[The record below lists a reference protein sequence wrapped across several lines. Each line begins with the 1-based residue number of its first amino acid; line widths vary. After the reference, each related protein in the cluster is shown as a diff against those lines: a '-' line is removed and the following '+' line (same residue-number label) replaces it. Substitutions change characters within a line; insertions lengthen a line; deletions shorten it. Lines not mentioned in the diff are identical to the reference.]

1 MRQLNEQLDRPDALT
16 SRPATPPPAGFSPWA
31 GGRGVLQGAFGLLSA
46 VDRAGE
52 AGLTRL
58 ASECGLPKTT
68 AYRLLEQLV
77 ALNAVE
83 RCGGGYRMGPRMF
96 RLGQEWQPHP
106 GLRAAVREPVRRL
119 VGATGATVGIS
130 ALREGRTLVLNW
142 TPGEDTALPPP
153 RGGTVWPWFTAA
165 GKVLVAGADRA
176 LPLDRLPA
184 SWPREAAAIRDRGV
198 AFDREEVVPGV
209 CCVAVPLY
217 AADDAPVAALC
228 VLTHPARNLERLA
241 DVVQRTGRAISS
253 SLRVRF

>member
-1 MRQLNEQLDRPDALT
+1 MRQLNEPLNRPDAYEPETGSL
-16 SRPATPPPAGFSPWA
+16 AHFSPWA
-31 GGRGVLQGAFGLLSA
+31 GGRGVLQGAFGLLGA

-83 RCGGGYRMGPRMF
+83 RCHGGYRMGPRMF
-96 RLGQEWQPHP
+96 QLGQEWQPHP

-119 VGATGATVGIS
+119 RGATGATVGIS
-130 ALREGRTLVLNW
+130 ALREGRTLVLDW

-153 RGGTVWPWFTAA
+153 RSGTVWPWFTAA

-184 SWPREAAAIRDRGV
+184 SWPREAAAIRARGA

-217 AADDAPVAALC
+217 AADDVPVAALC
-228 VLTHPARNLERLA
+228 VLTHPAQRLERLA
-241 DVVQRTGRAISS
+241 DVVQRTGKAISA
-253 SLRVRF
+253 SLRVR